1 MAYVSQDDKA
11 KLAPQ
16 IKKVLSKYGMK
27 GSISIRHHMSLVVT
41 LQSGAIDFKDYSH
54 GDGYIQVNT
63 YHIAT
68 QYQGKAK
75 AFLTE
80 LLAAM
85 KGPDYFNEDDAMT
98 DYFHRSHYTDI
109 NVGKWNKPYF
119 LQDLHKPKKAKVA
132 KTASKKLVKAS
143 KTTSFNGWTPEVI
156 QGSKGKPMTYVK
168 FVEGMNEK
176 TTISDGDTAEDLARM
191 NNKELDKVV
200 DRLVDSYPTLA
211 ELLMSRIGFAMLDK
225 DGL

>member
-16 IKKVLSKYGMK
+16 IKKVLNKYGMK
-27 GSISIRHHMSLVVT
+27 GSISIRHHSTLVVT
-41 LQSGAIDFKDYSH
+41 LQSGSIEFDHSH
-54 GDGYIQVNT
+54 GDGYTQVNV
-63 YHIAT
+63 YHIDSH
-68 QYQGKAK
+68 YEGKAK

-85 KGPDYFNEDDAMT
+85 KGPDYFNNDDAMT

-119 LQDLHKPKKAKVA
+119 LQNTAKKV
-132 KTASKKLVKAS
+132 SKKPTKAS

-156 QGSKGKPMTYVK
+156 QGSKSIKVPA
-168 FVEGMNEK
+168 NA
-176 TTISDGDTAEDLARM
+176 TISNAAEDIARM
-191 NNKELDKVV
+191 SNAERDK
-200 DRLVDSYPTLA
+200 LVNDLIASYPNLA
-211 ELLMSRIGFAMLDK
+211 DDLLTKIGF
-225 DGL
+225 GLMDVDHD

>member
-1 MAYVSQDDKA
+1 MAYVSQKDKA

-16 IKKVLSKYGMK
+16 IKKVLNKYGMK
-27 GSISIRHHMSLVVT
+27 GSISIRHHSTLVVT
-41 LQSGAIDFKDYSH
+41 LQSGAIQFDHSH
-54 GDGYIQVNT
+54 GDGYTQVNV
-63 YHIAT
+63 YHIDSH
-68 QYQGKAK
+68 YEGHAK
-75 AFLTE
+75 SFLLE

-109 NVGKWNKPYF
+109 NIGKWNKPYF

-132 KTASKKLVKAS
+132 KKASKTVAKAS

-156 QGSKGKPMTYVK
+156 QGSKSIKVPES
-168 FVEGMNEK
+168 F
-176 TTISDGDTAEDLARM
+176 TIVDKDTAEDLARM
-191 NNKELDKVV
+191 NDKELDKVV

-211 ELLMSRIGFAMLDK
+211 ELLMSRIGYAMLDK
-225 DGL
+225 DGI

>member
-41 LQSGAIDFKDYSH
+41 IQSGSIEFDHSH
-54 GDGYIQVNT
+54 GDGYTQVNV
-63 YHIAT
+63 YHIDSH
-68 QYQGKAK
+68 YEGKAK

-85 KGPDYFNEDDAMT
+85 KGPDYFNNDDAMT

-119 LQDLHKPKKAKVA
+119 LQETAKKAPKKP
-132 KTASKKLVKAS
+132 TKAS

-156 QGSKGKPMTYVK
+156 QGSKSIKVPA
-168 FVEGMNEK
+168 NA
-176 TTISDGDTAEDLARM
+176 TISNAAEDIARM
-191 NNKELDKVV
+191 SNAAVELDKVV

-211 ELLMSRIGFAMLDK
+211 EALMSRIGYAMLDK
-225 DGL
+225 DGI

>member
-1 MAYVSQDDKA
+1 MAYVSQKDKA
-11 KLAPQ
+11 ELAPA
-16 IKKVLSKYGMK
+16 IKKVLNKYGMK

-41 LQSGAIDFKDYSH
+41 LQSGAIDFKDYTH

-63 YHIAT
+63 YHIESH
-68 QYQGKAK
+68 YQGKAK

-85 KGPDYFNEDDAMT
+85 KGPNYFCDDDAMT

-109 NVGKWNKPYF
+109 NVGRWNKPYF
-119 LQDLHKPKKAKVA
+119 LQNTAKKAPKKVV
-132 KTASKKLVKAS
+132 TASIKVPANS
-143 KTTSFNGWTPEVI
+143 
-156 QGSKGKPMTYVK
+156 
-168 FVEGMNEK
+168 
-176 TTISDGDTAEDLARM
+176 TITDKDTAEDLARM

-211 ELLMSRIGFAMLDK
+211 DTLMSRIGYAMMEK
-225 DGL
+225 EGI

>member
-1 MAYVSQDDKA
+1 MAYVSQEDKA

-16 IKKVLSKYGMK
+16 IKKVLNKYGMK

-41 LQSGAIDFKDYSH
+41 LQSGAIDFKDYTH

-63 YHIAT
+63 YHIESH
-68 QYQGKAK
+68 YQGKAK

-85 KGPDYFNEDDAMT
+85 KGPNYFCDDDAMT

-109 NVGKWNKPYF
+109 NVGRWNKPYF
-119 LQDLHKPKKAKVA
+119 LQNTAKKAPKKVV
-132 KTASKKLVKAS
+132 TASIKVPANS
-143 KTTSFNGWTPEVI
+143 
-156 QGSKGKPMTYVK
+156 
-168 FVEGMNEK
+168 
-176 TTISDGDTAEDLARM
+176 TITDKDTAEDLARM

-211 ELLMSRIGFAMLDK
+211 DTLMSRIGYAMMEK
-225 DGL
+225 EGI

>member
-1 MAYVSQDDKA
+1 MAYVSQADK
-11 KLAPQ
+11 KELAPA

-27 GSISIRHHMSLVVT
+27 GSISIRHHSTLQVT

-63 YHIAT
+63 YHIDSH
-68 QYQGKAK
+68 YSGKAK
-75 AFLTE
+75 EFLNE

-85 KGPDYFNEDDAMT
+85 KGPKYFNNDDAMT

-119 LQDLHKPKKAKVA
+119 LQNTAKKV
-132 KTASKKLVKAS
+132 SKKPTKAS

-156 QGSKGKPMTYVK
+156 QGSKSIKVPANATISNAAEDVARMSNAERDK
-168 FVEGMNEK
+168 FVN
-176 TTISDGDTAEDLARM
+176 DLIA
-191 NNKELDKVV
+191 
-200 DRLVDSYPTLA
+200 SYPNLA
-211 ELLMSRIGFAMLDK
+211 DDLLTKIGF
-225 DGL
+225 GLMDTDND

>member
-1 MAYVSQDDKA
+1 MAYVSQKDKA

-27 GSISIRHHMSLVVT
+27 GSISIRHHSTLVVT
-41 LQSGAIDFKDYSH
+41 LQSGSIDFGEYTH

-63 YHIAT
+63 YHIESH
-68 QYQGKAK
+68 YRGKAK
-75 AFLTE
+75 SFLTE

-85 KGPDYFNEDDAMT
+85 KGPNYFNNDDAMT

-119 LQDLHKPKKAKVA
+119 LQTPKKAAV
-132 KTASKKLVKAS
+132 KTSKAS
-143 KTTSFNGWTPEVI
+143 KTASFNGWTPKVI
-156 QGSKGKPMTYVK
+156 QGSKSIKVPA
-168 FVEGMNEK
+168 NS
-176 TTISDGDTAEDLARM
+176 TITDGDTAEDLARM
-191 NNKELDKVV
+191 NNKELDKVI

-211 ELLMSRIGFAMLDK
+211 ETLMSRIGYAMLDK
-225 DGL
+225 EGI

>member
-41 LQSGAIDFKDYSH
+41 IQSGSIEFDHSH
-54 GDGYIQVNT
+54 GDGYTQVNV
-63 YHIAT
+63 YHIDSH
-68 QYQGKAK
+68 YEGKARD
-75 AFLTE
+75 FLTE

-85 KGPDYFNEDDAMT
+85 KGPDYFNNDDAMT

-109 NVGKWNKPYF
+109 NIGKWNKPYF
-119 LQDLHKPKKAKVA
+119 MQVSKPKKTKAAK
-132 KTASKKLVKAS
+132 KASKTVVKAS

-156 QGSKGKPMTYVK
+156 QGSKSIKVPES
-168 FVEGMNEK
+168 F
-176 TTISDGDTAEDLARM
+176 TIADGDTAEAVARM
-191 NNKELDKVV
+191 TLTEREKFVADMVS
-200 DRLVDSYPTLA
+200 RYPTLA
-211 ELLMSRIGFAMLDK
+211 DQLMSSIGYELMEK
-225 DGL
+225 EGY

>member
-11 KLAPQ
+11 KLAPA
-16 IKKVLSKYGMK
+16 IKKVLNKYGMK
-27 GSISIRHHMSLVVT
+27 GSISIRHHSTLVVT
-41 LQSGAIDFKDYSH
+41 LQSGAIQFEHSH
-54 GDGYIQVNT
+54 GDGYTQVNV
-63 YHIAT
+63 YHIESH
-68 QYQGKAK
+68 YEGHAK
-75 AFLTE
+75 AFLLE

-85 KGPDYFNEDDAMT
+85 KGPNYFNNDDVMT

-109 NVGKWNKPYF
+109 NIGKWDKPYF

-132 KTASKKLVKAS
+132 KTASKKPIKAS

-156 QGSKGKPMTYVK
+156 QGSKSIKLPI
-168 FVEGMNEK
+168 NS
-176 TTISDGDTAEDLARM
+176 TITDGDTAEDLARM

>member
-1 MAYVSQDDKA
+1 MAYVSQADKKA
-11 KLAPQ
+11 LAPA

-27 GSISIRHHMSLVVT
+27 GSISIRHHSTLQVT

-63 YHIAT
+63 YHIDSHYT
-68 QYQGKAK
+68 GKAK
-75 AFLTE
+75 AFLNE

-85 KGPDYFNEDDAMT
+85 KGPKYFNNDDAMT

-119 LQDLHKPKKAKVA
+119 LQNTAKKAS
-132 KTASKKLVKAS
+132 KTVVKAS

-156 QGSKGKPMTYVK
+156 QGSKGSIKVPANATISNAVESVARMSNAERDK
-168 FVEGMNEK
+168 FVDDM
-176 TTISDGDTAEDLARM
+176 IA
-191 NNKELDKVV
+191 
-200 DRLVDSYPTLA
+200 SYPNLA
-211 ELLMSRIGFAMLDK
+211 DDLLTKIGF
-225 DGL
+225 GLMDND

>member
-41 LQSGAIDFKDYSH
+41 IQSGSIEFNHSH
-54 GDGYIQVNT
+54 GDGYTQVNV
-63 YHIAT
+63 YHIDSH
-68 QYQGKAK
+68 YEGKAK

-85 KGPDYFNEDDAMT
+85 KGPDYFNNDDAMT

-109 NVGKWNKPYF
+109 NIGKWNKPYF
-119 LQDLHKPKKAKVA
+119 MQVSKPKKTKAAK
-132 KTASKKLVKAS
+132 KASKTVVKAS

-156 QGSKGKPMTYVK
+156 QGSKSIKVPES
-168 FVEGMNEK
+168 F
-176 TTISDGDTAEDLARM
+176 TIADGDTAEAVARM
-191 NNKELDKVV
+191 TLTEREKFVADMVS
-200 DRLVDSYPTLA
+200 RYPTLA
-211 ELLMSRIGFAMLDK
+211 DQLMSSIGYELMEK
-225 DGL
+225 EGY

>member
-11 KLAPQ
+11 KLAPA

-27 GSISIRHHMSLVVT
+27 GSISIRHHSTLVVT

-63 YHIAT
+63 YHIDSHYT
-68 QYQGKAK
+68 GKAK
-75 AFLTE
+75 AFLNE

-85 KGPDYFNEDDAMT
+85 KGPNYFNNDDAMT

-119 LQDLHKPKKAKVA
+119 LQNTAKKAS
-132 KTASKKLVKAS
+132 KTVVKAS

-156 QGSKGKPMTYVK
+156 QGSKGSIKVPANATISNAVESVARMSNAERDK
-168 FVEGMNEK
+168 FVDDM
-176 TTISDGDTAEDLARM
+176 IA
-191 NNKELDKVV
+191 
-200 DRLVDSYPTLA
+200 SYPNLA
-211 ELLMSRIGFAMLDK
+211 DDLLTKIGF
-225 DGL
+225 GLMDND

>member
-1 MAYVSQDDKA
+1 
-11 KLAPQ
+11 LAPA

-27 GSISIRHHMSLVVT
+27 GSISIRNHSTLQVT

-63 YHIAT
+63 YHIDSHYT
-68 QYQGKAK
+68 GKAK
-75 AFLTE
+75 AFLNE

-85 KGPDYFNEDDAMT
+85 KGPKYFNNDDAMT

-119 LQDLHKPKKAKVA
+119 LQNTAKKAS
-132 KTASKKLVKAS
+132 KTVVKAS

-156 QGSKGKPMTYVK
+156 QGSKGSIKVPANATISNAVESVARMSNAERDK
-168 FVEGMNEK
+168 FVDDM
-176 TTISDGDTAEDLARM
+176 IA
-191 NNKELDKVV
+191 
-200 DRLVDSYPTLA
+200 SYPNLA
-211 ELLMSRIGFAMLDK
+211 DDLLTKIGF
-225 DGL
+225 GLMDND